1 VCVVVTQTSNGE
13 ICFSLRYVPT
23 TELLTVVVLEARNL
37 PVLDT
42 GEYPGQSAVFWTGMK
57 RQTYLTS
64 ATEFFDVSQSLPDI
78 LY

>member
-1 VCVVVTQTSNGE
+1 MLNSILQYRLSCALYRVLRVYSPLNACVVVMQTSNGE

-42 GEYPGQSAVFWTGMK
+42 GEYPGQSAVF
-57 RQTYLTS
+57 
-64 ATEFFDVSQSLPDI
+64 
-78 LY
+78 